1 MAFWSLFDAMGGA
14 GSIAKMVDSQPRQ
27 ANLDYTHINHLG
39 GRHLAQLLY
48 DAIVAGYEN
57 HQRRLAYENE

>member
-1 MAFWSLFDAMGGA
+1 MAFWSLIDAMGGA

-57 HQRRLAYENE
+57 HQSRLAYENE